1 MQINSMKNKNV
12 RKYLI
17 LAILTVVILT
27 SVVFVILFLEQKN
40 VSEQVLIKYN
50 VLNLDE
56 SLALEEINNQLFS
69 YLYIATGTIFVI
81 LFLVIAYFLFALN
94 RNEKEIKNMRVYIDE
109 IAKTDYKIDIENMSE
124 SEISNLKN
132 EIYKIVLELKEKSEN
147 LAKDR
152 ETLSN
157 YLSDISHQIRT
168 PLMAISS
175 MVDAIIANEDKLDE
189 NTRKFIYEISRQL
202 DQINWLVDNLLKM
215 AQLDTKT
222 VDFNKE
228 DTNIRNLIKKIE
240 KNMSIFLELKN
251 QKLAINIDEN
261 IHALIDPKWMT
272 EAIENI
278 IKNCIEHSA
287 ENSKIQISAIQNPLF
302 VQIEIKDNGSG
313 ISEEDLP
320 RIFDKFYKGKG
331 ASNNSFGIGLSLAK
345 SIIESQNGEIE
356 VESEVSKGSTFR
368 IKLYK
373 IKWICYSS
381 KMILYCIIYIFI
393 FKEKAYIFLF
403 IRVLKIWTNKF
414 TNYQMKL

>member
-1 MQINSMKNKNV
+1 MQINSLKNKNV

-17 LAILTVVILT
+17 LAILTIVILT
-27 SVVFVILFLEQKN
+27 SVVFVILFLVQKN
-40 VSEQVLIKYN
+40 VSEQVLTKYN
-50 VLNLDE
+50 ALDLNE
-56 SLALEEINNQLFS
+56 SLALEEINNQLFN
-69 YLYIATGTIFVI
+69 YFYIATGIIFVI
-81 LFLVIAYFLFALN
+81 LFLVIIYFLFALN
-94 RNEKEIKNMRVYIDE
+94 KNEKEIKNMRVYIDE

-124 SEISNLKN
+124 SEMSNLKN

-157 YLSDISHQIRT
+157 HLADISHQIRT

-175 MVDAIIANEDKLDE
+175 MVDAIIENEDKLDE

-228 DTNIRNLIKKIE
+228 DTNIRNLIEKIE

-287 ENSKIQISAIQNPLF
+287 ENSKIQISVMQNPLF
-302 VQIEIKDNGSG
+302 VQIEIKDSGTG
-313 ISEEDLP
+313 ISKEDLP

-331 ASNNSFGIGLSLAK
+331 ASCNSFGIGLSLAK

-356 VESEVSKGSTFR
+356 VESEVNRGTAFI

-373 IKWICYSS
+373 II
-381 KMILYCIIYIFI
+381 
-393 FKEKAYIFLF
+393 
-403 IRVLKIWTNKF
+403 
-414 TNYQMKL
+414 